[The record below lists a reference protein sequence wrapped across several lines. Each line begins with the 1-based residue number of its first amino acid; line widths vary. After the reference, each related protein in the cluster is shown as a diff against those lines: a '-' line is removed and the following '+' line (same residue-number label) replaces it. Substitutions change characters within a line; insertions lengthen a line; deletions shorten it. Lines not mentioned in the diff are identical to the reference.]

1 LDEKKEKLLKY
12 DSSVMFGFLKTIF
25 EAIFQA
31 NHELKTQLFDLQH
44 THKIMNASGDSTTV
58 NQDSIEE
65 ITCKYCKEYEQQLQK
80 LEAEIR
86 QHIRTQRQLEI
97 HAENIQDKV
106 EELNKQLKVIRSELE
121 TS

>member
-1 LDEKKEKLLKY
+1 
-12 DSSVMFGFLKTIF
+12 MFGFLKTIF